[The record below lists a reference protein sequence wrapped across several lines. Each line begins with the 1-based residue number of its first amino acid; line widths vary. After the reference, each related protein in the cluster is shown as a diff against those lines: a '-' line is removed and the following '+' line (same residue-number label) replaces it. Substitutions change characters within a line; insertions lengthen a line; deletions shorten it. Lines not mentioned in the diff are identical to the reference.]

1 MIVINLIRTSTVS
14 LTSIVVSG
22 KIFINLRQTPNY
34 DVIDYELWQTPSCAV
49 AESEL
54 H

>member
-1 MIVINLIRTSTVS
+1 MIVVNLTRTSTVS

-22 KIFINLRQTPNY
+22 KIFIDLRQTPNY
-34 DVIDYELWQTPSCAV
+34 DVIDCELWQTPSCAV
-49 AESEL
+49 AECEL

>member
-1 MIVINLIRTSTVS
+1 MIVVNLTRTSSVS

-22 KIFINLRQTPNY
+22 KIFIDLRQTLNY
-34 DVIDYELWQTPSCAV
+34 DVIDGELWQTPSCAV
-49 AESEL
+49 AECEL

>member
-1 MIVINLIRTSTVS
+1 MIVINLTRTSGVS

-22 KIFINLRQTPNY
+22 KIFIDLRQTTNN
-34 DVIDYELWQTPSCAV
+34 DVIDFELWQTPSCAV
-49 AESEL
+49 ADCEL